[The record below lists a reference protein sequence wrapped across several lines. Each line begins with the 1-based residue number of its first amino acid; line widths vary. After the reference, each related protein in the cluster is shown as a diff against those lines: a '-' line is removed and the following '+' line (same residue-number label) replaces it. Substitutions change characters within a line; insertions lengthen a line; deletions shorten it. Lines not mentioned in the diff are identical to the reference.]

1 MLIAV
6 LLTGLP
12 TYRLRAQSPSRPLI
26 LAGRL
31 VLVRGADTLPVPDA
45 WVVAH
50 RVGPARQGAIDSLRS
65 DAQGRFRFTVPRPE
79 SLTVYLVSSRY
90 AGLGYFSEPFDART
104 RAGADSL
111 TLAVFDTASG
121 GAPLTIAGRHVVVT
135 RPDESGLRRVLDVV
149 DVRNGGATTRVGTD
163 SLAPVWRMRL
173 PDDVNELEVGQSE
186 FAASAIRFESGAVL
200 VAAPFPPGEKQ
211 VAVTYVLPADAA
223 RFTVP
228 VDQPTAEFSVLAED
242 SLTSVAGGGGLTR
255 ADPLVLEGR
264 VFQRFVARNLV
275 AGARP
280 AVSLAGGRAGL
291 DRYWW
296 LPIAAVA
303 LALVAGAIYAARAR
317 VAPR

>member
-1 MLIAV
+1 M
-6 LLTGLP
+6 
-12 TYRLRAQSPSRPLI
+12 
-26 LAGRL
+26 
-31 VLVRGADTLPVPDA
+31 LVRGADTVPVPGA

-50 RVGPARQGAIDSLRS
+50 RVGPERQGAIDSLRS
-65 DAQGRFRFTVPRPE
+65 DARGRFRFTVPRPE

-90 AGLGYFSEPFDART
+90 AGIGYFSEPFDHRS
-104 RAGADSL
+104 RAGADAL

-135 RPDESGLRRVLDVV
+135 RPDASGLRRVLDVV
-149 DVRNGGATTRVGTD
+149 DVRNDGATTRVAAD

-186 FAASAIRFESGAVL
+186 FATSSIRFENGAVL

-211 VAVTYVLPADAA
+211 VAVTYVLPADAS

-242 SLTSVAGGGGLTR
+242 SLTSVAGGLSR

-264 VFQRFVARNLV
+264 VFQRFVARNLA
-275 AGARP
+275 AGSRP
-280 AVSLAGGRAGL
+280 AVSLAGGVGGVA
-291 DRYWW
+291 RYWW
-296 LPIAAVA
+296 LPIAAVGIA
-303 LALVAGAIYAARAR
+303 LAGGAIYAARRR

>member
-6 LLTGLP
+6 LLTDVP
-12 TYRLRAQSPSRPLI
+12 TYRLSAQSRPQPLT

-31 VLVRGADTLPVPDA
+31 VLVRGADTVPVPDA

-50 RVGPARQGAIDSLRS
+50 RVGPERQGALDSLRS
-65 DAQGRFRFTVPRPE
+65 DARGRFRFTVPRPE

-90 AGLGYFSEPFDART
+90 AGIGYFSEPFDART

-121 GAPLTIAGRHVVVT
+121 GAPLAVASRHVVVT
-135 RPDESGLRRVLDVV
+135 RPEESGLRRVLDVV
-149 DVRNGGATTRVGTD
+149 DVRNDGVTTRIGAD
-163 SLAPVWRMRL
+163 SLAAVWRMRL
-173 PDDVNELEVGQSE
+173 PGGVNEIEVGQSE
-186 FAASAIRFESGAVL
+186 FAASAIRFENGEVL

-211 VAVTYVLPADAA
+211 VAVTYVLPADAS

-242 SLTSVAGGGGLTR
+242 SLSSAAGGLAR

-264 VFQRFVARNLV
+264 VFQRFVARNLA

-280 AVSLAGGRAGL
+280 AVSLAGGRVGIA
-291 DRYWW
+291 RYWW